1 MLPKGELSQV
11 GEKSMDQEKL
21 INQWNQMRSQI
32 INAQM
37 APSLVLV
44 GVVIAA
50 TFGKFEGASDATKY
64 ATLGIVA
71 VTGIL
76 AIISQYAA
84 VREGEALLADLAKV
98 SSPSN
103 LAKVIA
109 SSRGLLSL
117 SAIAIVGSGL
127 GIFALVV
134 WMVLA

>member
-1 MLPKGELSQV
+1 
-11 GEKSMDQEKL
+11 MDQEKL

-127 GIFALVV
+127 AIFALVV

>member
-1 MLPKGELSQV
+1 MLPKSELSQV

-127 GIFALVV
+127 AIFALVV